1 MISEKFHN
9 TLTQM
14 ILSIAKIADEEKIV
28 LSGGCFQNALLL
40 EKSVKLLEKEGFNV
54 YWHQRIPPN
63 DGGISLGQVIASEIK
78 SVPLNYFY
86 QKEKLI
92 KEIN

>member
-1 MISEKFHN
+1 
-9 TLTQM
+9 LAA
-14 ILSIAKIADEEKIV
+14 AKIAGEEKIV
-28 LSGGCFQNALLL
+28 LSGGCFQNTLLL
-40 EKSVKLLEKEGFNV
+40 EKSVKLLEKDGFKV

-86 QKEKLI
+86 KKEKFF